1 MNAEGKREQREKQRE
16 GRKERKEER
25 KEGREGGREEGRKEG
40 RKSQTPVA
48 HVYNPSYLEDRD
60 QEDRDSKPV
69 RANSSQYPISK
80 IPNAKKGWY
89 CGSRCRL

>member
-1 MNAEGKREQREKQRE
+1 MLKERGNKEKNRGKEGK
-16 GRKERKEER
+16 KERKKGR